1 MIGSLFILNEKGSV
15 LFEKHYRRVSS
26 RACCEDFWKMIE
38 RRAGEQ
44 VCHSMCN
51 FTACA
56 FASPPLQLMPARCC
70 SYRPSSKKALSRTSP
85 TQNHFS
91 ATSLLE
97 PSFCHL
103 TSNYPKQ
110 IRSRVSPRHIPSS
123 GHRARHFSTAR
134 HRVSTQALRYSSRV
148 TPHPS
153 TYFRFAL
160 DHVP

>member
-51 FTACA
+51 VTACA
-56 FASPPLQLMPARCC
+56 FASPPLQLIPALCC

-85 TQNHFS
+85 AQNHLS
-91 ATSLLE
+91 VTSLPQ

-103 TSNYPKQ
+103 TSNHPKQ
-110 IRSRVSPRHIPSS
+110 VRSRVSPRHIPSG
-123 GHRARHFSTAR
+123 GHGARHFSTAC
-134 HRVSTQALRYSSRV
+134 HRVSTQALCDPSRV

-153 TYFRFAL
+153 TYSQFAR
-160 DHVP
+160 DHVS